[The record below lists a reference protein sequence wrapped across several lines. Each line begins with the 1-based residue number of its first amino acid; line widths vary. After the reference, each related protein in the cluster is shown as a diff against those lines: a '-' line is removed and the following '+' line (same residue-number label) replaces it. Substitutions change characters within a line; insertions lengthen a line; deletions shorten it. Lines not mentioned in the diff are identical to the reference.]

1 MYHVLNHH
9 DYGGDKNATP
19 KACWQKTQCDGDVSW
34 QSYGGFRET
43 KMGNGPTIQ
52 ILPTWF
58 NRQRKAMK
66 KMAIGII
73 KIWLQQLKL
82 PKLGPRSKLQVECLM
97 CLSHCYET
105 TCMDLYNDVKETSHV
120 FYK

>member
-1 MYHVLNHH
+1 
-9 DYGGDKNATP
+9 
-19 KACWQKTQCDGDVSW
+19 
-34 QSYGGFRET
+34 
-43 KMGNGPTIQ
+43 MGNGPTIQ

-73 KIWLQQLKL
+73 KTWLQQLKL

-97 CLSHCYET
+97 CLWCKRDKSCVLQIEEKKTIVMYLKKNKWLGIQSH
-105 TCMDLYNDVKETSHV
+105 SHN
-120 FYK
+120 

>member
-1 MYHVLNHH
+1 MYHGLIHH
-9 DYGGDKNATP
+9 DYEGDKNATP

-34 QSYGGFRET
+34 QSYGVSRET
-43 KMGNGPTIQ
+43 KVGNGPTIQ

-58 NRQRKAMK
+58 NRQRKAMR

-73 KIWLQQLKL
+73 KAWLQQLKL
-82 PKLGPRSKLQVECLM
+82 PKLGPRSKLQVESLM
-97 CLSHCYET
+97 CLSHCCET
-105 TCMDLYNDVKETSHV
+105 MCMDLYNDVKETSHV